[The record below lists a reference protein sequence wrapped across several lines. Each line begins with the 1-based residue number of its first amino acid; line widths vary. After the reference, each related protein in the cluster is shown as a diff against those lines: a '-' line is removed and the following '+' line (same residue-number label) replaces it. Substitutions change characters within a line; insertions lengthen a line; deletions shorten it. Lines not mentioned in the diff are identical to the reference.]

1 MARRTVDESNRQL
14 TLVLEKLLEEDTDIT
29 ARAVAR
35 LHPSLSN
42 ASAITRN
49 EERQRL
55 VAQYQE
61 RQRELRRWHSR
72 VNKQSRDKTASE
84 LAKKDHQISELEA
97 QVAALVDSH
106 VAMIAAVGEVGGM
119 AKLVKFYG
127 HYREIRNRLHEL
139 GALPGTEGSPNERR
153 RSETKEVKS

>member
-1 MARRTVDESNRQL
+1 MARSTVDKSNREL
-14 TLVLEKLLEEDTDIT
+14 ILVLEKLLEEDADIT
-29 ARAVAR
+29 ARAVIR

-61 RQRELRRWHSR
+61 RQGELRRWHGR

-84 LAKKDHQISELEA
+84 LAKKDQWISELEA
-97 QVAALVDSH
+97 QVATLVDSH
-106 VAMIAAVGEVGGM
+106 VAMIAAMGEVGGM
-119 AKLVKFYG
+119 AKLVKFYER
-127 HYREIRNRLHEL
+127 YRDIRNRLQEL
-139 GALPGTEGSPNERR
+139 DALPGTDDLPHEPRR
-153 RSETKEVKS
+153 GETKGGKS

>member
-1 MARRTVDESNRQL
+1 MARRTVDELNREL
-14 TLVLEKLLEEDTDIT
+14 TLVLEKLLEEDADIT
-29 ARAVAR
+29 ARAVIR
-35 LHPSLSN
+35 LHSSLSN

-61 RQRELRRWHSR
+61 RQRELRRWHGR
-72 VNKQSRDKTASE
+72 VNKQSRDRTASE
-84 LAKKDHQISELEA
+84 LAKKDHRISELEA

-119 AKLVKFYG
+119 AKLVKFYE
-127 HYREIRNRLHEL
+127 HYRDIRNRLHEL
-139 GALPGTEGSPNERR
+139 GAIPEGRGRHTQRR
-153 RSETKEVKS
+153 PKGNATPEI